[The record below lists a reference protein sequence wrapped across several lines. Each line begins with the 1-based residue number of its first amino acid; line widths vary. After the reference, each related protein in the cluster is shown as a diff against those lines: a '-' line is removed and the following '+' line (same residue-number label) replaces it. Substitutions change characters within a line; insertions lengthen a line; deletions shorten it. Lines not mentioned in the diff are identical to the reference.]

1 MKIPWQNCVGL
12 SCNNTSVNVRRHR
25 SLKVHIENSAPKLYT
40 LGYPCHLIS
49 LCALKAA
56 SSLSVNVGEVLIQVF
71 CYLAK
76 SAKWKHLLKEHA
88 EFINVEY
95 RRILKHSGTHWLSM
109 GKCIERVLMIM
120 PALSSFFQSDLEEKK
135 QTRDVCNLVCSPKTE
150 LYLLFVN
157 SAIAMFEDTN
167 KLRQYKAPMTHM
179 VHGSMM
185 ELLQKVTIKF
195 IRTEVLAEASS
206 LLAIN
211 YSDSNSQLPNHD
223 LFIGF
228 ATKQCLLHNVAYRE
242 PGNRSTQT

>member
-1 MKIPWQNCVGL
+1 TAQKYTYATGEIKVGLLDLPVCNFGSVDDLISCIDQVFRRMKIPWQNCVGL

-157 SAIAMFEDTN
+157 SA
-167 KLRQYKAPMTHM
+167 
-179 VHGSMM
+179 
-185 ELLQKVTIKF
+185 
-195 IRTEVLAEASS
+195 
-206 LLAIN
+206 
-211 YSDSNSQLPNHD
+211 
-223 LFIGF
+223 
-228 ATKQCLLHNVAYRE
+228 
-242 PGNRSTQT
+242 